1 MITYF
6 DSSSLVKFVIT
17 EIGSKQNLDIWNLSS
32 EKVTSQLART
42 EMHSTLMRRVRE
54 GSVSASAVRGRLDEM
69 DKLFTDVVLVDVTSE
84 VIDAS
89 CELVKEF
96 PLKSADAIHLATALM
111 VRADLFSSSDKK
123 LCTAASE
130 SGIAVTDPTEG

>member
-6 DSSSLVKFVIT
+6 DTSSLLKFIIK
-17 EIGSKQNLDIWNLSS
+17 EIGSEENLNIWNFSD
-32 EKVTSQLART
+32 EKVCSQLTRT
-42 EMHSTLMRRVRE
+42 EMHSALMRKVRE
-54 GSVSASAVRGRLDEM
+54 GSISASAMRARLNAM
-69 DKLFTDVVLVDVTSE
+69 NKIFADVVLVDITSE

-89 CELVKEF
+89 CELVKEL

-111 VRADLFSSSDKK
+111 VRADLFSSSDKR
-123 LCTAASE
+123 LCAAASE

>member
-6 DSSSLVKFVIT
+6 DSSSLLKFIIR
-17 EIGSKQNLDIWNLSS
+17 EIGSEGTRNIWSLSN
-32 EKVTSQLART
+32 EKVCSHLTRT
-42 EMHSTLMRRVRE
+42 EMHSALMRKVRE
-54 GSVSASAVRGRLDEM
+54 GSVPASAVPAHLGAL
-69 DKLFTDVVLVDVTSE
+69 DKLFADVILIDITSD

-89 CELVKEF
+89 CELVKVF

-111 VRADLFSSSDKK
+111 VRADLFTSSDKK
-123 LCTAASE
+123 LCAAASE

>member
-17 EIGSKQNLDIWNLSS
+17 EVGSEENLNIWNLSS

-42 EMHSTLMRRVRE
+42 EMYSTLMRRVRE
-54 GSVSASAVRGRLDEM
+54 GSISASAMRARLDAM
-69 DKLFTDVVLVDVTSE
+69 DKLFADVVLVDITSE

-89 CELVKEF
+89 CELVKEL
-96 PLKSADAIHLATALM
+96 PLKSADAIHLGTALM
-111 VRADLFSSSDKK
+111 VRADLFSSSDKR
-123 LCTAASE
+123 LCAAASE

>member
-6 DSSSLVKFVIT
+6 DTSSLLKFIIK
-17 EIGSKQNLDIWNLSS
+17 EIGSEENLNIWNFSD
-32 EKVTSQLART
+32 EKVCSQLTRT
-42 EMHSTLMRRVRE
+42 EMHSALMRKVRE
-54 GSVSASAVRGRLDEM
+54 GSISASAMRARLNAM
-69 DKLFTDVVLVDVTSE
+69 DKLFADVVLVDISSE

-89 CELVKEF
+89 CEVVQASS
-96 PLKSADAIHLATALM
+96 LKSADAIHLATALM

-123 LCTAASE
+123 LCAAASE

>member
-1 MITYF
+1 
-6 DSSSLVKFVIT
+6 
-17 EIGSKQNLDIWNLSS
+17 
-32 EKVTSQLART
+32 
-42 EMHSTLMRRVRE
+42 MRKVRE
-54 GSVSASAVRGRLDEM
+54 GSVSVSAVRGRLDEM
-69 DKLFTDVVLVDVTSE
+69 DKLFADVILVDITSE

-89 CELVKEF
+89 CELVKTL

>member
-6 DSSSLVKFVIT
+6 DTSSLLKFIIK
-17 EIGSKQNLDIWNLSS
+17 EIGSEENLNIWNFSD
-32 EKVTSQLART
+32 EKVCSQLTRT
-42 EMHSTLMRRVRE
+42 EMHSALMRKVRE
-54 GSVSASAVRGRLDEM
+54 GSISASAMRARLNAM
-69 DKLFTDVVLVDVTSE
+69 DNLFADVVLVDITSE

-89 CELVKEF
+89 CELVKEL

-123 LCTAASE
+123 LCAAASE

>member
-6 DSSSLVKFVIT
+6 DTSSLLKFIIK
-17 EIGSKQNLDIWNLSS
+17 EIGSEENLSIWNFSD
-32 EKVTSQLART
+32 EKVCSQLTRT
-42 EMHSTLMRRVRE
+42 EMHSALMRKVRE
-54 GSVSASAVRGRLDEM
+54 GSISASAMRARLDAM
-69 DKLFTDVVLVDVTSE
+69 DKLFADVVLVDITSE

-89 CELVKEF
+89 CELVKEL

-111 VRADLFSSSDKK
+111 VRADLFSSSDKR
-123 LCTAASE
+123 LCAAASE

>member
-6 DSSSLVKFVIT
+6 DTSSLLKFIIK
-17 EIGSKQNLDIWNLSS
+17 EIGSEENLNIWNLSD
-32 EKVTSQLART
+32 EKVCSQLTRT
-42 EMHSTLMRRVRE
+42 EMLSALMRKVRE
-54 GSVSASAVRGRLDEM
+54 GSISASAMRARLNAM
-69 DKLFTDVVLVDVTSE
+69 DKLFADVVLVDITSE

-89 CELVKEF
+89 CELVKEL

-111 VRADLFSSSDKK
+111 VRADLFSSSDKR
-123 LCTAASE
+123 LCAAASE

>member
-6 DSSSLVKFVIT
+6 DTSSLLKFVIK
-17 EIGSKQNLDIWNLSS
+17 EIGSEENLNIWNLSD
-32 EKVTSQLART
+32 EKECSQLTRT
-42 EMHSTLMRRVRE
+42 EMHSALMRKVRE
-54 GSVSASAVRGRLDEM
+54 GSVLASAVPAHLGALDRL
-69 DKLFTDVVLVDVTSE
+69 FADVILIDITSD

-123 LCTAASE
+123 LCAAASE
-130 SGIAVTDPTEG
+130 SGIAVADPTEG

>member
-6 DSSSLVKFVIT
+6 DTSSLLKFIIK
-17 EIGSKQNLDIWNLSS
+17 EIGSEENLNIWNFSD
-32 EKVTSQLART
+32 EKVCSQLTRT
-42 EMHSTLMRRVRE
+42 EMHSALMRKVRE
-54 GSVSASAVRGRLDEM
+54 GSISASAMRARLNAM
-69 DKLFTDVVLVDVTSE
+69 NKLFADVVLVDITSE

-89 CELVKEF
+89 CELVKEL

-123 LCTAASE
+123 LCAAASE
-130 SGIAVTDPTEG
+130 SGIAVTDPTKG

>member
-17 EIGSKQNLDIWNLSS
+17 EIGSEENLNIWNLSD
-32 EKVTSQLART
+32 EKVCSQLTRT
-42 EMHSTLMRRVRE
+42 EMHSALMRKVRE
-54 GSVSASAVRGRLDEM
+54 GSISASAMRTRLDAM
-69 DKLFTDVVLVDVTSE
+69 DKLFADVVLVDITSD

-89 CELVKEF
+89 CELVKEL

-123 LCTAASE
+123 LCAAASE

>member
-6 DSSSLVKFVIT
+6 DTSSLLKFIIK
-17 EIGSKQNLDIWNLSS
+17 EIGSEENLDIWNFSD
-32 EKVTSQLART
+32 EKVCSQLTRT
-42 EMHSTLMRRVRE
+42 EMHSAIMRKVRE
-54 GSVSASAVRGRLDEM
+54 GSISASVMRARLNAM
-69 DKLFTDVVLVDVTSE
+69 NKLFADVVLVDITSE

-89 CELVKEF
+89 CELVKEL

-111 VRADLFSSSDKK
+111 VRADLFSSSDKR
-123 LCTAASE
+123 LCAAASE

>member
-17 EIGSKQNLDIWNLSS
+17 EIGSKQNLNIWNLSS

>member
-6 DSSSLVKFVIT
+6 DTSSLLKFIIK
-17 EIGSKQNLDIWNLSS
+17 EIGSEENLNIWNFSD
-32 EKVTSQLART
+32 EKVCSQLTRT
-42 EMHSTLMRRVRE
+42 EMHSALMRKVRE
-54 GSVSASAVRGRLDEM
+54 GSISASAMRARLNAM
-69 DKLFTDVVLVDVTSE
+69 DKLFADVILVDITSD

-123 LCTAASE
+123 LCAAASE
-130 SGIAVTDPTEG
+130 SGIAVTDPTKG

>member
-6 DSSSLVKFVIT
+6 DTSSLLKFVIK
-17 EIGSKQNLDIWNLSS
+17 EIGSEENLNIWNLSD
-32 EKVTSQLART
+32 EKVCSQLTRT
-42 EMHSTLMRRVRE
+42 EMHSALMRKVRE
-54 GSVSASAVRGRLDEM
+54 GSVSASAVRGRLDAM
-69 DKLFTDVVLVDVTSE
+69 DKLFTDVILVDITSD

-89 CELVKEF
+89 CELVKTL

-123 LCTAASE
+123 LCAAASE

>member
-1 MITYF
+1 
-6 DSSSLVKFVIT
+6 
-17 EIGSKQNLDIWNLSS
+17 
-32 EKVTSQLART
+32 
-42 EMHSTLMRRVRE
+42 MRKVRE
-54 GSVSASAVRGRLDEM
+54 GSVLVSAVPAHLGALDRL
-69 DKLFTDVVLVDVTSE
+69 FADVTLIDITSD

-123 LCTAASE
+123 LCAAASE

>member
-6 DSSSLVKFVIT
+6 DTSSLLKFIIR
-17 EIGSKQNLDIWNLSS
+17 EIGSEETRNIWSLSN
-32 EKVTSQLART
+32 EKVCSHLTRT
-42 EMHSTLMRRVRE
+42 EMHSALMRKVRE
-54 GSVSASAVRGRLDEM
+54 GNVLVSAVPAHLGALDRL
-69 DKLFTDVVLVDVTSE
+69 FADVILIDITSD

-111 VRADLFSSSDKK
+111 VRADLFSSSDKR
-123 LCTAASE
+123 LCAAASE

>member
-6 DSSSLVKFVIT
+6 DTSSLLKFIIK
-17 EIGSKQNLDIWNLSS
+17 EIGSEENLNIWNLSD
-32 EKVTSQLART
+32 EKVCSQLTRT
-42 EMHSTLMRRVRE
+42 EMHSALMRKVRE
-54 GSVSASAVRGRLDEM
+54 ESISASAMRARLNAM
-69 DKLFTDVVLVDVTSE
+69 DKLFADVVLVDITSE

-89 CELVKEF
+89 CELVKEL

-111 VRADLFSSSDKK
+111 VRADLFSSSDKR
-123 LCTAASE
+123 LCAAASE

>member
-6 DSSSLVKFVIT
+6 DTSSLLKFIIK
-17 EIGSKQNLDIWNLSS
+17 EIGSEENLNIWNLSD
-32 EKVTSQLART
+32 EKVCSQLTRT
-42 EMHSTLMRRVRE
+42 EMHSALMRKVRE
-54 GSVSASAVRGRLDEM
+54 GSISASAMRARLNAM
-69 DKLFTDVVLVDVTSE
+69 NKIFADVVLVDITSE

-89 CELVKEF
+89 CELVKEL

-111 VRADLFSSSDKK
+111 VRADLFSSSDKR
-123 LCTAASE
+123 LCAAASE

>member
-6 DSSSLVKFVIT
+6 DTSSLIKFIIK
-17 EIGSKQNLDIWNLSS
+17 EIGSEENLNIWNLSD
-32 EKVTSQLART
+32 EKVCSQLTRT
-42 EMHSTLMRRVRE
+42 EMHSALMRKVRE
-54 GSVSASAVRGRLDEM
+54 GSISASAMRARLNAM
-69 DKLFTDVVLVDVTSE
+69 DKLFADVVLVDITSE

-89 CELVKEF
+89 CELVKEL

-111 VRADLFSSSDKK
+111 VRADLFSSSDKR
-123 LCTAASE
+123 LCAAASE

>member
-6 DSSSLVKFVIT
+6 DTSTLLKFIIR
-17 EIGSKQNLDIWNLSS
+17 EIGSEETRNIWNLSN
-32 EKVTSQLART
+32 EKVCSQVTRT
-42 EMHSTLMRRVRE
+42 EMHFALMRKVRE
-54 GSVSASAVRGRLDEM
+54 GSVLVSAVPAHLGALDRL
-69 DKLFTDVVLVDVTSE
+69 FADVTLIDITSD

-123 LCTAASE
+123 LCAAASE

>member
-6 DSSSLVKFVIT
+6 DTSSLLKFIIK
-17 EIGSKQNLDIWNLSS
+17 EIGSEENLNIWNFSD
-32 EKVTSQLART
+32 EKVCSQLTRT
-42 EMHSTLMRRVRE
+42 EMHSALMRKVRE
-54 GSVSASAVRGRLDEM
+54 GSISASAMRARLDAM
-69 DKLFTDVVLVDVTSE
+69 DKLFADVVLVDITSE

-89 CELVKEF
+89 CELVKEL

-111 VRADLFSSSDKK
+111 VRADLFSSSDKR
-123 LCTAASE
+123 LCAAASE

>member
-6 DSSSLVKFVIT
+6 DTSSLLKFIIR
-17 EIGSKQNLDIWNLSS
+17 EIGSEETRNIWSLSN
-32 EKVTSQLART
+32 EKVCSHLTRT
-42 EMHSTLMRRVRE
+42 EMHSALMRKVRE
-54 GSVSASAVRGRLDEM
+54 GNVLASAVPAHLGALHRL
-69 DKLFTDVVLVDVTSE
+69 FADVILIDITSD

-123 LCTAASE
+123 LCAAASE

>member
-6 DSSSLVKFVIT
+6 DTSSLLKFIIK
-17 EIGSKQNLDIWNLSS
+17 EIGSEENLNIWNFSD
-32 EKVTSQLART
+32 EKVCSQLTRT
-42 EMHSTLMRRVRE
+42 EMHSALMRKVRE
-54 GSVSASAVRGRLDEM
+54 GSISASAMRARLNAM
-69 DKLFTDVVLVDVTSE
+69 DKLFADVVLVDITSE

-89 CELVKEF
+89 CELVKEL

-123 LCTAASE
+123 LCAAASE
-130 SGIAVTDPTEG
+130 SGIEVTDPTEC

>member
-1 MITYF
+1 
-6 DSSSLVKFVIT
+6 
-17 EIGSKQNLDIWNLSS
+17 
-32 EKVTSQLART
+32 
-42 EMHSTLMRRVRE
+42 MHSALMRKVRE
-54 GSVSASAVRGRLDEM
+54 GSVSVSAVRGRLDEM
-69 DKLFTDVVLVDVTSE
+69 DNLFADVILVDITSE

-89 CELVKEF
+89 CELVKTL

>member
-6 DSSSLVKFVIT
+6 DTSSLLKFIIK
-17 EIGSKQNLDIWNLSS
+17 EIGSEENLNIWNFSD
-32 EKVTSQLART
+32 EKVCSQLTRT
-42 EMHSTLMRRVRE
+42 EMHSALMRKVRE
-54 GSVSASAVRGRLDEM
+54 GSISASAMRARLNAM
-69 DKLFTDVVLVDVTSE
+69 DKLFADVVLVDITSE

-89 CELVKEF
+89 CELVKEL
-96 PLKSADAIHLATALM
+96 PLKSADAIHLATALV

-123 LCTAASE
+123 LCAAASE

>member
-6 DSSSLVKFVIT
+6 DTSSLLKFVIK
-17 EIGSKQNLDIWNLSS
+17 EIGSEENLNIWNLSD
-32 EKVTSQLART
+32 EKVCSQLTRT
-42 EMHSTLMRRVRE
+42 EMHSALMRKVRE
-54 GSVSASAVRGRLDEM
+54 GSVSASAVRGHLDEM
-69 DKLFTDVVLVDVTSE
+69 DKLFSDVVLVDITSD

-89 CELVKEF
+89 CELVKEL

-123 LCTAASE
+123 LCAAASE

>member
-6 DSSSLVKFVIT
+6 DTSSLLKFIIK
-17 EIGSKQNLDIWNLSS
+17 EIGSEENLNIWNFSD
-32 EKVTSQLART
+32 EKVCSQLTRT
-42 EMHSTLMRRVRE
+42 EMHSALMRKVRE
-54 GSVSASAVRGRLDEM
+54 GSISASAMRARLDAM
-69 DKLFTDVVLVDVTSE
+69 DKLFADVVLVDITSE

-89 CELVKEF
+89 CELVKEL

-123 LCTAASE
+123 LCAAASE

>member
-6 DSSSLVKFVIT
+6 DTSSLLKFVIK
-17 EIGSKQNLDIWNLSS
+17 EIGSEENLNIWNLSD
-32 EKVTSQLART
+32 EKVCSQLTRT
-42 EMHSTLMRRVRE
+42 EMHSALMRKVRE
-54 GSVSASAVRGRLDEM
+54 GSVSASAVRGCLDEM
-69 DKLFTDVVLVDVTSE
+69 DKLFTDVVLVDITSD

-89 CELVKEF
+89 CELVKEL

-123 LCTAASE
+123 LCAAASE

>member
-6 DSSSLVKFVIT
+6 DTSSLLKFIIK
-17 EIGSKQNLDIWNLSS
+17 EIGSEENLDIWNFSD
-32 EKVTSQLART
+32 EKVCSQLTRI
-42 EMHSTLMRRVRE
+42 EMHSALMRKVRE
-54 GSVSASAVRGRLDEM
+54 GSISASAMRARLNAM
-69 DKLFTDVVLVDVTSE
+69 NKLFADVVLVDITSE

-89 CELVKEF
+89 CELVKEL

-111 VRADLFSSSDKK
+111 VRADLFSSSDKR
-123 LCTAASE
+123 LCAAASE

>member
-6 DSSSLVKFVIT
+6 DSSSLLKFIIR
-17 EIGSKQNLDIWNLSS
+17 EIGSEETRNIWNLSA
-32 EKVTSQLART
+32 EKVCSQLTRT
-42 EMHSTLMRRVRE
+42 EMHSALMRKVRE
-54 GSVSASAVRGRLDEM
+54 GNVLAGAVPAHLGALDRL
-69 DKLFTDVVLVDVTSE
+69 FADVILIDITSD

-89 CELVKEF
+89 CELVKTL

-123 LCTAASE
+123 LCNAASE

>member
-6 DSSSLVKFVIT
+6 DTSSLLKFIIK
-17 EIGSKQNLDIWNLSS
+17 EIGSEENLNIWNFSD
-32 EKVTSQLART
+32 EKVCSQLTRT
-42 EMHSTLMRRVRE
+42 EMHSALMRKVRE
-54 GSVSASAVRGRLDEM
+54 GSVSASAMRARLNAM
-69 DKLFTDVVLVDVTSE
+69 DKLFADVVLVDITSE

-89 CELVKEF
+89 CELVKEL

-123 LCTAASE
+123 LCAAASE

>member
-6 DSSSLVKFVIT
+6 DTSSLLKFIIK
-17 EIGSKQNLDIWNLSS
+17 EIGSEENLNIWNFSD
-32 EKVTSQLART
+32 EKVCSQLTRT
-42 EMHSTLMRRVRE
+42 EMHSALMRKVRE
-54 GSVSASAVRGRLDEM
+54 GSISASAMRARLNAM
-69 DKLFTDVVLVDVTSE
+69 DKIFADVVLVDITSE

-89 CELVKEF
+89 CELVKEL

-111 VRADLFSSSDKK
+111 VRADLFSSSDKR
-123 LCTAASE
+123 LCAAASE

>member
-6 DSSSLVKFVIT
+6 DTSSLLKFIIK
-17 EIGSKQNLDIWNLSS
+17 EIGSEENLNIWNFSD
-32 EKVTSQLART
+32 EKVCSQLTRT
-42 EMHSTLMRRVRE
+42 EMHSALMRKVRE
-54 GSVSASAVRGRLDEM
+54 GSISASAMRTRLDAM
-69 DKLFTDVVLVDVTSE
+69 DKLFADVVLVDITSD

-89 CELVKEF
+89 CELVKEL

>member
-6 DSSSLVKFVIT
+6 DTSSLLKFIIK
-17 EIGSKQNLDIWNLSS
+17 EIGSEENLNIWNFSD
-32 EKVTSQLART
+32 EKVCSQLTRT
-42 EMHSTLMRRVRE
+42 EMHSALMRKVRE
-54 GSVSASAVRGRLDEM
+54 GSISASAMRARLNAM
-69 DKLFTDVVLVDVTSE
+69 NKLFADVVLVDITSE

-89 CELVKEF
+89 CELVKEL

-111 VRADLFSSSDKK
+111 VRADLFSSSDKR
-123 LCTAASE
+123 LCAAASE

>member
-6 DSSSLVKFVIT
+6 DTSSLLKFIMR
-17 EIGSKQNLDIWNLSS
+17 EIGSEETRNIWRLSN
-32 EKVTSQLART
+32 EKVCSHLTRT
-42 EMHSTLMRRVRE
+42 EMHSALMRKVRE
-54 GSVSASAVRGRLDEM
+54 GSVLVSAVPAHLGALDRL
-69 DKLFTDVVLVDVTSE
+69 FADVTLIDITSD

-123 LCTAASE
+123 LCAAASE

>member
-6 DSSSLVKFVIT
+6 DTSSLLKFVIK
-17 EIGSKQNLDIWNLSS
+17 EIGSEENLNIWNLSD
-32 EKVTSQLART
+32 EKVCSQLTRT
-42 EMHSTLMRRVRE
+42 EMHSALMRKVRE
-54 GSVSASAVRGRLDEM
+54 GSVSVSAVRGRLDEM
-69 DKLFTDVVLVDVTSE
+69 DNLFADVILVDITSE

-89 CELVKEF
+89 CELVKTL

>member
-17 EIGSKQNLDIWNLSS
+17 EIGSKENLNIWNLSS

-54 GSVSASAVRGRLDEM
+54 GSMPASAVRGRLDAM
-69 DKLFTDVVLVDVTSE
+69 HKLFADVVLVDISSE

-89 CELVKEF
+89 CEVVQSSS
-96 PLKSADAIHLATALM
+96 LKCADAIHLATALM

-123 LCTAASE
+123 LCAAASE